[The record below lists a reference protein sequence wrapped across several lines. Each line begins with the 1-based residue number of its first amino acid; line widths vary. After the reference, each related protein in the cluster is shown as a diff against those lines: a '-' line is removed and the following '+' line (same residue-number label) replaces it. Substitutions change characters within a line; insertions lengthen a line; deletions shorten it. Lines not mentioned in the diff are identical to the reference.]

1 MKYNLP
7 KRDQMFLLIPYL
19 VFFVANE
26 PFKKYDV
33 QQKQFSEDLTLLIIK
48 NHVPLQFVESS
59 WLKRF
64 SMHLCP
70 KMILPFRK

>member
-1 MKYNLP
+1 
-7 KRDQMFLLIPYL
+7 MFLLIPYL
-19 VFFVANE
+19 VFFVAKE

-48 NHVPLQFVESS
+48 NHVLLQFVESS

-70 KMILPFRK
+70 KMIFPFRK